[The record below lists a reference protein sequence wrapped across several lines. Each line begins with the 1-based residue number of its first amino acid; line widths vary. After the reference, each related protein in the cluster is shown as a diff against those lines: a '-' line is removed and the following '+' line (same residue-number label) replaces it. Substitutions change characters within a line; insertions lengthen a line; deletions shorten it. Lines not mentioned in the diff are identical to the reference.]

1 MRRII
6 EKKIED
12 VMTKD
17 VITVKRD
24 TTLKELKD
32 LFGEHDFNVFPVV
45 ENGEI
50 MGVVTKLSFLKI
62 FSFDPDRLIPD
73 LKSIYAKN
81 AGDIMARRIIAVC
94 SGESI
99 QKAAKKMLDYRVRA
113 VLVTD
118 KSKKILKGIVTRGDI
133 MKYVE
138 VD

>member
-1 MRRII
+1 MRKII
-6 EKKIED
+6 EKKNED

-17 VITVKRD
+17 IITVTRD

-32 LFGEHDFNVFPVV
+32 LFEEHDFNVLPVV

-50 MGVVTKLSFLKI
+50 LGVVTKLNFLKI
-62 FSFDPDRLIPD
+62 FSFDPDRLVPD

-94 SGESI
+94 SGDSI
-99 QKAAKKMLDYRVRA
+99 QKTAKKMLDMRVRA

-118 KSKKILKGIVTRGDI
+118 RSKKLLKGIITRGDI
-133 MKYVE
+133 MKFVQVE
-138 VD
+138 